1 VNGGPEKAVSVLKQ
15 KGTKQADGSTTLALE
30 DFKLIPGDLVS
41 VYATAKDAR
50 AESRTDIM
58 FIQADPFEREFS
70 QSQTSG
76 GGGGGGGGMGG
87 ANDQIEISQRE
98 KEIIAATWKQQG
110 QKGASKQEIAENAKF
125 LSGVQAKLHD
135 QALSLSGRLQARE
148 LSDANQEFSD
158 FQKDMNAAAEA
169 MSPASDKL
177 QKQKWTDAIPDEQ
190 KALQHLLRAE
200 ATFRQIQV
208 AFGARGGAGGG
219 GGGAGRDLQSLFDLE
234 LDTEKNQ
241 YETGQSTAS
250 ASQKSQ
256 EIDDALQKLDQL
268 AKRQEQLAQEQ
279 RNAQQSEAE
288 RWQQEMLKR
297 QAEELQKQIEQLAR
311 NNQQQNGQQNGQQQS
326 GQQQSGQQQ
335 GGQQQNGQQ
344 SGQQNGQQRGNS
356 SAQGGSSGSSQSGS
370 GGQSQ
375 AANSEA
381 ARTQQALD
389 RLKQAQEDMARA
401 SSPQDGQA
409 AARRA
414 ADRLREAT
422 DLLSGMQ
429 QQQSTQQLSA
439 MSREADRLADEQ
451 RNQAG
456 QARQLF
462 GQKGAGNQSGA
473 SGANAQDQAKL
484 GDDRQQMAGD
494 LSNLEKQMRDAAR
507 GLAGTQQAASSK
519 LRDALSQAEQSDLEN
534 RIRRSAEWMRRGI
547 DPSSDGTEPAVA
559 AGLQQLS
566 DQLRQAQQAVNNNQQ
581 GPEQALDRVEQLR
594 GQMEALARGLGNR
607 NPQDGPQGP
616 LSRQPGQGQAGQNQ
630 GQPGQLG
637 QGQPGQAQSGQAGQ
651 ANGGGQQVGG
661 AFGARQAGGGYGP
674 DGRYD
679 GGYRMGY
686 DPGGY
691 WPQGTERQP
700 APSSP
705 AEIQRAYDQALRD
718 LNELRQEV
726 RGQPDQLADLQ
737 ELIRQM
743 QQLDPSRFPGNPA
756 MLAEL
761 HDKVLTT
768 VDKLELR
775 LRRQVDDK
783 QAGQVRSGD
792 NLPVPD
798 GYQDSVAEYFRRLSN
813 SNKQQ

>member
-1 VNGGPEKAVSVLKQ
+1 MS
-15 KGTKQADGSTTLALE
+15 
-30 DFKLIPGDLVS
+30 
-41 VYATAKDAR
+41 
-50 AESRTDIM
+50 
-58 FIQADPFEREFS
+58 
-70 QSQTSG
+70 
-76 GGGGGGGGMGG
+76 
-87 ANDQIEISQRE
+87 
-98 KEIIAATWKQQG
+98 
-110 QKGASKQEIAENAKF
+110 
-125 LSGVQAKLHD
+125 
-135 QALSLSGRLQARE
+135 
-148 LSDANQEFSD
+148 
-158 FQKDMNAAAEA
+158 AAAEA
-169 MSPASDKL
+169 MSPAADKL
-177 QKQKWTDAIPDEQ
+177 QKQKWTDAIPDEE
-190 KALQHLLRAE
+190 KGFAASCCAPKRLSARSRWRSVLVE
-200 ATFRQIQV
+200 AV
-208 AFGARGGAGGG
+208 GE

-241 YETGQSTAS
+241 YETGQNNAS

-279 RNAQQSEAE
+279 RNAQQTEAE

-297 QAEELQKQIEQLAR
+297 QAEELQKQIEQLTR
-311 NNQQQNGQQNGQQQS
+311 NSQQQNAQQQNCQNGQKS
-326 GQQQSGQQQ
+326 GQQSGQQQ
-335 GGQQQNGQQ
+335 GGQQQGGQQGGQQ
-344 SGQQNGQQRGNS
+344 SAQQNGQQRGNS
-356 SAQGGSSGSSQSGS
+356 SAQGGASGSRQSGSSGQQS
-370 GGQSQ
+370 
-375 AANSEA
+375 ANSES

-401 SSPQDGQA
+401 SSTQEGQA

-422 DLLSGMQ
+422 DLLSGLQ
-429 QQQSTQQLSA
+429 QRQSTDQLSS

-451 RNQAG
+451 RDQA
-456 QARQLF
+456 ARERQLF
-462 GQKGAGNQSGA
+462 GQKGTGNQPGSSGA
-473 SGANAQDQAKL
+473 TGQDQAKL
-484 GDDRQQMAGD
+484 GDERQQMAGE
-494 LSNLEKQMRDAAR
+494 LANLEKQMRDAAR
-507 GLAGTQQAASSK
+507 GLSGTQQSASSK
-519 LRDALSQAEQSDLEN
+519 VRDALGQAEQSDLEN

-547 DPSSDGTEPAVA
+547 DPNSDGTEPAVA

-566 DQLRQAQQAVNNNQQ
+566 DQLKQAQQAVNNNQQ
-581 GPEQALDRVEQLR
+581 GPEQALNRVEQLR

-607 NPQDGPQGP
+607 SPQEGAQGP
-616 LSRQPGQGQAGQNQ
+616 LSRQPGQGQPGQNQ
-630 GQPGQLG
+630 GQ
-637 QGQPGQAQSGQAGQ
+637 QGQGQAGQ
-651 ANGGGQQVGG
+651 AQAGQAGGGQANGGQQAGG
-661 AFGARQAGGGYGP
+661 AFGARQFGGGYGT

-700 APSSP
+700 APSSA
-705 AEIQRAYDQALRD
+705 AEIQRAYEQALRD
-718 LNELRQEV
+718 LNDLRQEV

-743 QQLDPSRFPGNPA
+743 QQLDPSRFPGNPQ

-783 QAGQVRSGD
+783 QSGQVRSGD